1 MPIHLGELEQLVLLA
16 LVRLGEGAYG
26 MSVREELAR
35 VARRHPSYATIYST
49 LQRLETKGLV
59 KARLGEPT
67 AERGGRRKRLF
78 TLTASGQGALRQ
90 SLGAVDRMARGV
102 APIFQDRS

>member
-16 LVRLGEGAYG
+16 LLRLGDGAYG
-26 MSVREELAR
+26 MTVREELAR
-35 VARRHPSYATIYST
+35 VAGRHPSYATIYST

-59 KARLGEPT
+59 RARLGDPT

-78 TLTASGQGALRQ
+78 TLTPAGQSALRQ
-90 SLGAVDRMARGV
+90 SLGAVERMARGV
-102 APIFQDRS
+102 APIFQDR